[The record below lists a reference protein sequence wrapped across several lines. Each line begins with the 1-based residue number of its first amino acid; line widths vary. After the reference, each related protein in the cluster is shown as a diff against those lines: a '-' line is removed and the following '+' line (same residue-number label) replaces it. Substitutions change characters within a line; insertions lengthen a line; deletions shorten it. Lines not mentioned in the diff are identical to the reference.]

1 LDRVQP
7 ELFLKRKVWPMNDLE
22 YILSPKSI
30 AVVGASNRQGSL
42 GLAVF
47 KNLIEGAYQGIL
59 YPVNP
64 KAKSVRGVKAY
75 KTLMDIPDEV
85 DMAVL
90 IIPSENVEGVIEEAA
105 EKGIKGC
112 IVITA
117 GFKEIGGQG
126 VELEKRIKAVAKDR
140 GIRMLGPNCLGAAN
154 TNKSVLMN
162 ASFGRAMPKPGNIA
176 FISQSGAMCVAV
188 LDYAAGRNMGF
199 SKFVSIGNKADIN
212 EIDLLRYFREDGD
225 TKVIIMYIE
234 DITDGHAFMEI
245 ARDITLTVGKP
256 ILALKVGR
264 SAEGA
269 RAAASHTGSMAGSD
283 TAYDAIFMQGG
294 IQRVEGVSEL
304 FNYAMA
310 FSSQP
315 LPRGSRIAIV
325 TNSGGPGIMATDAL
339 IRPGITMAPLSEET
353 KNRLREK
360 LPATAS
366 VHNPVDIIGDAD
378 AKRYEA
384 AIRYTLEDDHV
395 DGAIVM
401 LAPAAITE
409 IVETAQVV
417 PRIAKDIDKPIL
429 CSFMGLVDVSDG
441 VRYLEQNGIP
451 NYVFPEE
458 ASRTMAAMITFS
470 ESLKPHEGRRREVF
484 RLLEDQEKAAA
495 AIAWR
500 LSGRKEYFM
509 TEKEAHELLRCYGF
523 PLLKSRLVKDPAE
536 IRSAVEE
543 VGFPAVMKLDSPDIL
558 HKSDAGGVRLGIQSL
573 DDAEKMFHAIVASA
587 RKYRPSAFIRGVLF
601 QEMAHEGVEV
611 ILGSTRDPK
620 FGPVCM
626 FGLGGIF
633 VEAMKDVTFRLAP
646 MWETSAE
653 NMITSIKAYRVLQG
667 IRGKPPADI
676 KAAKLCILRLS
687 AMVANHPEIAELD
700 INPLILYPE
709 GQGCVVAD
717 ARIVLSRPEPT
728 RED

>member
-1 LDRVQP
+1 
-7 ELFLKRKVWPMNDLE
+7 MNDME
-22 YILSPKSI
+22 YILSPKSV
-30 AVVGASNRQGSL
+30 AVVGASNRPGSL

-47 KNLIEGAYQGIL
+47 RNLLDGGYQGIL

-64 KAKSVRGVKAY
+64 KAKSVQGVKAY
-75 KTLMDIPDEV
+75 PSVTGIPDDV

-90 IIPSENVEGVIEEAA
+90 IVPSEQVESIIEESAG
-105 EKGIKGC
+105 KGIRGC

-117 GFKEIGGQG
+117 GFKEIGGLG
-126 VELEKRIKAVAKDR
+126 VELEKRVRAVAKAHS
-140 GIRMLGPNCLGAAN
+140 IRMLGPNCLGAAN
-154 TNKSVLMN
+154 TNQAVRMN
-162 ASFGRAMPKPGNIA
+162 ATFARKMPKTGNIA
-176 FISQSGAMCVAV
+176 LVSQSGAMCVAI

-199 SKFVSIGNKADIN
+199 SKFVSIGNKADVN
-212 EIDLLRYFREDGD
+212 EIDLLRYLRDDPD
-225 TKVIIMYIE
+225 TRVIIMYLE
-234 DITDGHAFMEI
+234 DISDGHAFIEV

-294 IQRVEGVSEL
+294 IQRVEGVNEL
-304 FNYAMA
+304 FNYALA

-339 IRPGITMAPLSEET
+339 IRPGITLASLSEET
-353 KNRLREK
+353 KGRLKAK
-360 LPATAS
+360 LPPTAS
-366 VHNPVDIIGDAD
+366 VHNPVDVIGDAD
-378 AKRYEA
+378 AKRYGA
-384 AIRYTLEDDHV
+384 AIRYTLEDEAV
-395 DGAIVM
+395 DGAIII
-401 LAPAAITE
+401 LAPAATTE
-409 IVETAQVV
+409 IMETAQIV
-417 PRIAKDIDKPIL
+417 PRVTQDINKPIL
-429 CSFMGLVDVSDG
+429 CSFMGLVDVSEG
-441 VRYLEQNGIP
+441 VRYLENNGIP
-451 NYVFPEE
+451 NYPFPED
-458 ASRTMAAMITFS
+458 ASRTMAAMVRYAD
-470 ESLKPHEGRRREVF
+470 SLKLHKGMRREVF
-484 RLLEDQEKAAA
+484 RVLEDQEKAAA

-509 TEKEAHELLRCYGF
+509 TEKEAHELLQCYGF
-523 PLLKSRLVKDPAE
+523 PLLKSLLVKDPSE
-536 IRSAVEE
+536 IKKACGE
-543 VGFPAVMKLDSPDIL
+543 VGFPLVMKLDSPDIL
-558 HKSDAGGVRLGIQSL
+558 HKSDAGGVRLGIKSIEE
-573 DDAEKMFHAIVASA
+573 AEKVFAEIIENAK
-587 RKYRPSAFIRGVLF
+587 RYRPSALIRGILF
-601 QEMAHEGVEV
+601 QQMAREGVEV

-620 FGPVCM
+620 FGPICM

-653 NMITSIKAYRVLQG
+653 NMIKSIKAYRVLQG
-667 IRGKPPADI
+667 IRGKPPVDI

-687 AMVANHPEIAELD
+687 AMVSNHPEIAELD

-717 ARIVLSRPEPT
+717 ARIVLSRPEAQ
-728 RED
+728 REE

>member
-1 LDRVQP
+1 
-7 ELFLKRKVWPMNDLE
+7 MNDLE

-90 IIPSENVEGVIEEAA
+90 IIPSEHVEGVIEEAA
-105 EKGIKGC
+105 NQGIKGC

-126 VELEKRIKAVAKDR
+126 VELQKKVKAMAKAR

-154 TNKSVLMN
+154 TNKDVLMN
-162 ASFGRAMPKPGNIA
+162 ASFARAMPKPGNIA

-212 EIDLLRYFREDGD
+212 EIDLLRYLRDDAD
-225 TKVIIMYIE
+225 TKVIIMYLE
-234 DITDGHAFMEI
+234 DITDGHAFIEI

-304 FNYAMA
+304 FNYALA
-310 FSSQP
+310 FSTQP

-353 KNRLREK
+353 KNKLRPK
-360 LPATAS
+360 LPPTAS
-366 VHNPVDIIGDAD
+366 VHNPVDVIGDAD

-384 AIRYTLEDDHV
+384 AIRYTLEDDNV
-395 DGAIVM
+395 DGAIVI
-401 LAPAAITE
+401 LAPAATTE
-409 IVETAQVV
+409 IIETAQIV
-417 PRIAKDIDKPIL
+417 PRIAKDIDKPIF
-429 CSFMGLVDVSDG
+429 CSFMGLVDVSEG

-470 ESLKPHEGRRREVF
+470 ESLQPHKGRRREVF

-509 TEKEAHELLRCYGF
+509 TEKEAHELLQCYGF
-523 PLLKSRLVKDPAE
+523 PLLKSCLVKDPAE
-536 IRSAVEE
+536 IKSAVEE
-543 VGFPAVMKLDSPDIL
+543 VGFPVVMKLDSPDIL
-558 HKSDAGGVRLGIQSL
+558 HKSDAGGVRLGIQSF
-573 DDAEKMFHAIVASA
+573 DEAERAFHAIMASA
-587 RKYRPSAFIRGVLF
+587 KKYKSSAFIRGVLF
-601 QEMAHEGVEV
+601 QQMAREGVEV

-620 FGPVCM
+620 FGPICM

-653 NMITSIKAYRVLQG
+653 NMIKSIKAYRVLQG

-687 AMVANHPEIAELD
+687 AMVSNHSEIAELD
-700 INPLILYPE
+700 INPLIVYPE

-717 ARIVLSRPEPT
+717 ARIVLSRPEL
-728 RED
+728 RWED